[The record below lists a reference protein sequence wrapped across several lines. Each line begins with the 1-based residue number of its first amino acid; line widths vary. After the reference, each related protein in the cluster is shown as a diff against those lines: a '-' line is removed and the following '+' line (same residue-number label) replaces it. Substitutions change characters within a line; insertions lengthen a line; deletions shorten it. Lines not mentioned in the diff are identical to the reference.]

1 MKTMEFNTMAIKI
14 YWLHEFSNLARLGIM
29 ARPRGEDW
37 LEDET
42 IRLKQQDVQVIVS
55 LLEQEE
61 IAALGLG
68 RQSDLCSK
76 HSLEYIN
83 FPIPDRG
90 APRKDKHFR
99 NFIDRLD
106 GEINTRNSIV
116 IHGRMGIGRSSIIAG
131 CLLLKAGYKKNEV
144 IQYISRVRGLRVPDT
159 EKQITWLKNQ
169 K

>member
-1 MKTMEFNTMAIKI
+1 MAIRI
-14 YWLHEFSNLARLGIM
+14 YWLREYSNSARLGIM

-37 LEDET
+37 LEDE
-42 IRLKQQDVQVIVS
+42 IIGLKQQDVQIVAS

-61 IAALGLG
+61 ITALGLG
-68 RQSDLCSK
+68 RQADLCMK
-76 HSLEYIN
+76 YNIEYIN

-90 APRKDKHFR
+90 IPRKDKHFR